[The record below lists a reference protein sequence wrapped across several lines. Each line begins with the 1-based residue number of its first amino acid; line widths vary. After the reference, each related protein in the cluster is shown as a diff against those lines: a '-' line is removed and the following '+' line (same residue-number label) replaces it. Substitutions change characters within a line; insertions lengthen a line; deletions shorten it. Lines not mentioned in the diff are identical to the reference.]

1 MSIKGVCS
9 IELRNEDGSLA
20 QKTTDENM
28 VTNFISNLIN
38 PDYDFFK
45 GLFDKNVMKLDYAL
59 YPLIDKVIGGV
70 FLFGETLPEDPD
82 YRIPKAPL
90 IGHASST
97 YQYNLPTVGLFN
109 TNESTVLSDT
119 EGNVKGFKYVWD
131 FATDKANGTIKC
143 VSLTTGKAGSKGFK
157 YSSDS
162 KISNYL
168 FTSPCIDTISYYY
181 FYRPLNVF
189 QTSTVKYLF
198 GTDTETKGSYHCI
211 LYGSNDYDS
220 YRVVGT
226 SDGMYL
232 ESMLIGNFE
241 NNIYIFLTG
250 IYDHRLTFS
259 KYSMKNNIGIYE
271 ERNTFEKR
279 MILLEE
285 KTIIFDKILFDNNY
299 LYKTRDTLSQIYT
312 DEEYIYLSGN
322 LNGNLLIY
330 KIDPNTINI
339 IEEVNEST
347 SIVGVGKIYNK
358 GYQQK
363 QGCILYCGYYY
374 TTRLWDSN
382 DGTSS
387 KWRFDLIKINANDLN
402 DFETIKTLKTA
413 SSTASYIGC
422 EISYSIYDNL
432 LFVMNGD
439 ARSYCINE
447 KGILFEFLGAIPLT
461 FKNLKFPYVVGK
473 SIKTNSGNTS
483 AYICYGVYNQGL
495 ITIDN
500 LSTPIIKN
508 NTQTMKI
515 TYEITEE

>member
-109 TNESTVLSDT
+109 PNESTVLSDT

-143 VSLTTGKAGSKGFK
+143 VSLTTGKAGSKGFE

-162 KISNYL
+162 KIDNSL
-168 FTSPCIDTISYYY
+168 FTSPCMDATNRYYLY
-181 FYRPLNVF
+181 YTLNVF
-189 QTSTVKYLF
+189 KTSTGDYLF
-198 GTDTETKGSYHCI
+198 ETDEKTKGS
-211 LYGSNDYDS
+211 SNPIKYSYNDCDS
-220 YRVVGT
+220 YMFV
-226 SDGMYL
+226 DIYNKKYL
-232 ESMLIGNFE
+232 KSMLIGNFE
-241 NNIYIFLTG
+241 NDIYIFLTG
-250 IYDHRLTFS
+250 IYDHGLNFS
-259 KYSMKNNIGIYE
+259 KYSMKNNIGMYE
-271 ERNTFEKR
+271 ERDTFEER

-285 KTIIFDKILFDNNY
+285 KTIIFDKISFDNSDY
-299 LYKTRDTLSQIYT
+299 YKTRDALSQIYT

-330 KIDPNTINI
+330 KIDPNTLNI

-347 SIVGVGKIYNK
+347 SIEGVGKIYSK
-358 GYQQK
+358 GLQQK

-387 KWRFDLIKINANDLN
+387 KWRFDLIKINTNDLD
-402 DFETIKTLKTA
+402 DFETIKTLNT
-413 SSTASYIGC
+413 SNSTGNNIGS
-422 EISYSIYDNL
+422 EVSYSIYDNL
-432 LFVMNGD
+432 LFVMNG
-439 ARSYCINE
+439 AGRSYCID
-447 KGILFEFLGAIPLT
+447 KRGILFEFKGAIPLT
-461 FKNLKFPYVVGK
+461 FNNLKFPYVIGK
-473 SIKTNSGNTS
+473 YFITGSSAN
-483 AYICYGVYNQGL
+483 AYIYYGVYNQGL

-508 NTQTMKI
+508 STQTMKI